1 MENEYLSQ
9 KESEKIINNIIKE
22 GDIAKIQAVMEAVLY
37 GNSNLRYKKNEKDE
51 KEYQLNQNLSQ
62 SYKEIKFRAFSEQF
76 LTKNIVDL
84 ELLKEVVSIQNGL
97 SSNLIKDD
105 EMKKYIMGDYTIL
118 KDSESDRINF
128 LKQLKFLEQE
138 GIIDEENTPL
148 ITVLREKSEYDKI
161 ILTEEENHK
170 YSLKKIINNRFENTG
185 VLEEQKIEQDEKYF
199 NENRAKIKKERDEY
213 WNEKFR
219 AALLKSGLSEMVF
232 KDSDRPRRTSDNQL
246 IDKFYEATNNLKQKG
261 RSFIEDSSIVKMNKE
276 YKVPEYTMY
285 KREKNNN
292 GVYFND
298 LHMLTRNPEE
308 MKEILKITALDVRAQ
323 GIEKPY
329 IYTSAVLSYQDSINK
344 KIYVEAQM
352 RALLDHGEYSFDDI
366 KVQKQHQDVYQ
377 KLLEE
382 YADKRV
388 SVFDMNKT
396 IESLKNGTTSKIDKM
411 ILLKNLDSENFSN
424 GHTQSEFLLQNNI
437 VPEDYNLMLSKI
449 KDNKGNITEK
459 EANMLHVVMDY
470 IETMGSSINLEN
482 NKKSDDIKMNINSE
496 VQEISNNMIQFSTQE
511 TQLISNSKKII
522 DFNDY
527 DGVQNSNERQFIKS
541 LGQKVKNPEFENLI
555 SSLPENL
562 IEAITKKSMLINLH
576 EMHPEINPT
585 IKKDFI
591 KLISQ
596 NLSIE
601 NTFKVSSMIGDQKLE
616 EIGNVIR
623 QYKLEEIGNYLSTR
637 IDHSALGTISFK
649 NKEIQE
655 NNNYEF
661 NGGYQEQ
668 EVPMHNTGYSIP
680 ELPAHFNE
688 HEQSNFIE
696 PEQTVKNPLES
707 NGENDNDF
715 ERAKRRARPKPT
727 ISQ

>member
-9 KESEKIINNIIKE
+9 KDSEKIINNIIKE

-37 GNSNLRYKKNEKDE
+37 GNSNLRYKKDEKDE

-118 KDSESDRINF
+118 KDSESDRISF

-138 GIIDEENTPL
+138 GIIDEETTPL
-148 ITVLREKSEYDKI
+148 ISVLKEKSEYDKI
-161 ILTEEENHK
+161 ILTDEENHK
-170 YSLKKIINNRFENTG
+170 YSLKKIINNKFENTG

-213 WNEKFR
+213 WNKKYR
-219 AALLKSGLSEMVF
+219 DALLQSGLSEMVF
-232 KDSDRPRRTSDNQL
+232 KDSDRPRKTSDNQL
-246 IDKFYEATNNLKQKG
+246 IDKFYEATHNLKQKG
-261 RSFIEDSSIVKMNKE
+261 RSFIEDSSIVKMNQD
-276 YKVPEYTMY
+276 YNIPQFTIY

-292 GVYFND
+292 GIYFND

-308 MKEILKITALDVRAQ
+308 MNAILKITALDVRAQ

-329 IYTSAVLSYQDSINK
+329 IYTSPILNNQDAINK

-388 SVFDMNKT
+388 SVFDMNKSIEGLKDGT
-396 IESLKNGTTSKIDKM
+396 ISKIDRM
-411 ILLKNLDSENFSN
+411 VLLKHLNSENFLN
-424 GHTQSEFLLQNNI
+424 GHTQSEFLSQNNI
-437 VPEDYNLMLSKI
+437 VPEDYNAMLVKI

-470 IETMGSSINLEN
+470 IETMGNSISLEN
-482 NKKSDDIKMNINSE
+482 NKSDDIKTNINSE
-496 VQEISNNMIQFSTQE
+496 VQDISNGMIQFSNQE
-511 TQLISNSKKII
+511 KELIKSSKKII
-522 DFNDY
+522 DFKDY
-527 DGVQNSNERQFIKS
+527 DGLESSNERQIIQS
-541 LGQKVKNPEFENLI
+541 LGKKIKDPQYESLI
-555 SSLPENL
+555 QSLPENL
-562 IEAITKKSMLINLH
+562 IEPITKKSILISLH
-576 EMHPEINPT
+576 EMHPEIHPT

-601 NTFKVSSMIGDQKLE
+601 NSFQVGSSIGEQKLE

-637 IDHSALGTISFK
+637 IDHSALGKISFK
-649 NKEIQE
+649 NEE
-655 NNNYEF
+655 NNNSAF
-661 NGGYQEQ
+661 NGAYQEQ
-668 EVPMHNTGYSIP
+668 EVPVDNTGDYIP
-680 ELPAHFNE
+680 ELPQHFNE
-688 HEQSNFIE
+688 QVPHNFGESIQ
-696 PEQTVKNPLES
+696 PVKDPVES
-707 NGENDNDF
+707 GDNDF
-715 ERAKRRARPKPT
+715 ERRKRRPVPKPT
-727 ISQ
+727 S